1 MERIK
6 RKVKSTLLKIKE
18 LDRFKG
24 KNIELEIKVK
34 ELKAKESKSKVR
46 SIAGSI
52 AGIFAKYSDISLI
65 GKENTAWELAVREK
79 HENYRR

>member
-1 MERIK
+1 MEIIRIK

-34 ELKAKESKSKVR
+34 ELKAKESKNKVR
-46 SIAGSI
+46 SI

-65 GKENTAWELAVREK
+65 SKENTAWELAVREK
-79 HENYRR
+79 HDNYRC

>member
-1 MERIK
+1 METIKIK

-34 ELKAKESKSKVR
+34 ELKVRNSKNKVR
-46 SIAGSI
+46 NIV
-52 AGIFAKYSDISLI
+52 GIFAKYSDISLI
-65 GKENTAWELAVREK
+65 DNEKTAWELAVREQIL
-79 HENYRR
+79 Y